1 MGIFAFS
8 SLLARHENSQ
18 LFSRMIISVL
28 LQNILAT
35 YSMEGIYYV
44 DLLGTMVFAISGC
57 LAAIR
62 HNIDVFGS
70 GFTGFVTAIG
80 GGSLRDI
87 FLNLRPVWVDDG
99 NYLIAIFLG
108 VAIAIVF
115 TRVLNGLSKTL
126 TLFDALGIGLFTVV
140 GVQKSIDYESSALA
154 TVMLGMFSAVMGG
167 VIRDT
172 LMNETPLI
180 FRREI
185 YASACFAGAML
196 FVVLHLLGVDG
207 SLNAWVSATLVV
219 VIRVVSVKYQLS
231 LPVVG
236 G

>member
-1 MGIFAFS
+1 
-8 SLLARHENSQ
+8 
-18 LFSRMIISVL
+18 
-28 LQNILAT
+28 
-35 YSMEGIYYV
+35 MEGIYYV
-44 DLLGTMVFAISGC
+44 DLLGTMVFAISGT

-62 HNIDVFGS
+62 HNIDVFGA

-99 NYLIAIFLG
+99 NYLIAIFVG
-108 VAIAIVF
+108 VAIALIF
-115 TRVLNGLSKTL
+115 TKALYNLSKTL

-140 GVQKSIDYESSALA
+140 GVQKSIDYESSTLA
-154 TVMLGMFSAVMGG
+154 TIMLGMFSAVMGG

-180 FRREI
+180 FRREV
-185 YASACFAGAML
+185 YASACFAGAIL
-196 FVVLHLLGVDG
+196 FVILHQFKADP
-207 SLNAWVSATLVV
+207 STNAWLSAALVAT
-219 VIRVVSVKYQLS
+219 IRVLSVKFRLS